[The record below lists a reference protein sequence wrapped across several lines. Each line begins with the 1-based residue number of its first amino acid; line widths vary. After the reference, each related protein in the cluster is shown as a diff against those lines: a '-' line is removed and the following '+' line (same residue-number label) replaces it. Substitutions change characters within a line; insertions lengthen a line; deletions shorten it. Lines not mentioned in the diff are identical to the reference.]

1 MYNDEEIS
9 MDCARAKA
17 AFSDAGVRA
26 FDSSHALF
34 AGSTL
39 PIRTLCP
46 RFGQV
51 LTGIR
56 NSSAAP

>member
-26 FDSSHALF
+26 FDSSHAL
-34 AGSTL
+34 AGHG
-39 PIRTLCP
+39 C
-46 RFGQV
+46 G
-51 LTGIR
+51 
-56 NSSAAP
+56 